1 MIWICYVVMPGLVPG
16 IPSRKTWS
24 WTTAIAGTCPATT
37 QTRAPRMTEQTGG
50 RIFFSN
56 TGRTFGDE
64 DELCLLSV
72 GVDIGS
78 STSHLV
84 FSRIVLER
92 LDSRYV
98 VTERESFYQSEI
110 LLTPYAAEDTID
122 ADALGAFIERQYKD
136 AKVDPDE
143 IDTGA
148 LILTGVAVRR
158 RNARR
163 IGELFA
169 RQAGR
174 MVAVSAGDSL
184 ESVMAAYGSGT
195 AARSIRNGAPVMN
208 VDVGGGTAKIAICAE
223 GKVTDVTAL
232 DVGAR
237 LVVVDEARRIVRLEE
252 AGGRFAAALGL
263 KLEPNAVLTEQHARA
278 LAARMADSLFEAMRG
293 GSPRIGGADL
303 LRLDPL
309 RFRGKIS
316 DVSFSGGVSEYIYG
330 GEAKSYGDLGPELA
344 VELRAR
350 LQGGPALARP
360 DARIRATVIGASQ
373 YTMQVSGSTIFVA
386 PLGTL
391 PLRNVPVI
399 APALPLAEEKIDSAA
414 VAAAIK
420 SALKRLDLDDGESPV
435 AVFVPWRGSATFHRL
450 DDFCKGIVQGLEAIL
465 ARGHPIVLAG
475 DGDVGGLIGIHCC
488 EEMKIG
494 NAIVSIDGL
503 ELKEFDYID
512 IGRILDASGAVP
524 VVIKSLV
531 FPNGTGLGKDWQ
543 AERAMTS
550 AGV

>member
-1 MIWICYVVMPGLVPG
+1 MNDEAQG
-16 IPSRKTWS
+16 SD
-24 WTTAIAGTCPATT
+24 
-37 QTRAPRMTEQTGG
+37 QGG

-56 TGRTFGDE
+56 TGRTFGEE
-64 DELCLLSV
+64 DELCVLTV

-98 VTERESFYQSEI
+98 VTERESFYHSDI
-110 LLTPYAAEDTID
+110 LLTPYSAEDTID

-136 AKVDPDE
+136 SKVDPDE

-158 RNARR
+158 SNARR

-169 RQAGR
+169 RQAGKL
-174 MVAVSAGDSL
+174 VAVSAGDSL
-184 ESVMAAYGSGT
+184 ESVMAAYGSG
-195 AARSIRNGAPVMN
+195 AVARSIRNGAPVMN
-208 VDVGGGTAKIAICAE
+208 VDVGGGTAKIAVCAD
-223 GKVTDVTAL
+223 GKVLHVTAL

-237 LVVVDEARRIVRLEE
+237 LIVLDDDRRIVRLEE
-252 AGGRFAAALGL
+252 GGRRFGTALGL
-263 KLEPNAVLTEQHARA
+263 RLEPGVVVAEEQARA
-278 LAARMADSLFEAMRG
+278 LAAAMADSLFEAMRG
-293 GSPRIGGADL
+293 GSPRAVGADL

-309 RFRGKIS
+309 GFHGKVS

-330 GEAKSYGDLGPELA
+330 GEAKAFGDIGPELA
-344 VELRAR
+344 TALRAR
-350 LQGGPALARP
+350 LPDWGPQLARP

-373 YTMQVSGSTIFVA
+373 YTMQVSGSTIFVS
-386 PLGTL
+386 PLEAL

-399 APALPLAEEKIDSAA
+399 SPSLPLDDEKIDPFA

-420 SALKRLDLDDGESPV
+420 AVLKRLDLGGGESPV
-435 AVFVPWRGSATFHRL
+435 AVFVAWRGSATFRRL
-450 DDFCKGIVQGLEAIL
+450 DDFCKGVADGLEAIL

-475 DGDVGGLIGIHCC
+475 DGDVGGLIGIHFC
-488 EEMKIG
+488 EEIKLK
-494 NAIVSIDGL
+494 NPIVSIDGL
-503 ELKEFDYID
+503 ELKDFDYID
-512 IGRILDASGAVP
+512 IGTILDTSGAVP

-531 FPNGTGLGKDWQ
+531 FPSSAGVGKDWET
-543 AERAMTS
+543 APVV
-550 AGV
+550 AGASTAAQNVDS